1 MEDNCKNLL
10 EKFKKISKS
19 GWIKG
24 INNYTNSAGLT
35 FESLLNKKTDSMFFP
50 DYQGIE
56 IKTTQR
62 FSRYPITLF
71 SKSFDGPSL
80 YQMNE
85 ILKKYGKS
93 DIIYKDKKILNCNLS
108 CNRKTLINGKYYFR
122 INISENDKKIYLEV
136 YDVFDKL
143 IEKDAFVNF
152 ETLKTHLELKLS
164 TLALIY
170 ASKKNIENIPYFRY
184 YKIIIYKLL
193 SFDKFIELLKND
205 IIIVEIVGRISR
217 SGVEIGRQRNKNL
230 VFKISKENIN
240 KLFKTIKIYD
250 ADLENSYFQ
259 II

>member
-1 MEDNCKNLL
+1 MENNCKELL
-10 EKFKKISKS
+10 KKFKSISKQ

-35 FESLLNKKTDSMFFP
+35 FESLLNKKSDSLFFP

-62 FSRYPITLF
+62 FSHYPITLF
-71 SKSFDGPSL
+71 SKTFDGPSL

-85 ILKKYGKS
+85 ILKKYGRT
-93 DIIYKDKKILNCNLS
+93 DFIYKDKKTLNCNLN
-108 CNRKTLINGKYYFR
+108 CNKKTLVNGKYYFKL
-122 INISENDKKIYLEV
+122 NISKKDKKLYLET
-136 YDVFDKL
+136 YDIFDNF
-143 IEKDAFVNF
+143 IEKNAFINF
-152 ETLKTHLELKLS
+152 ESLKTHLELKLS
-164 TLALIY
+164 TLAIVY

-205 IIIVEIVGRISR
+205 VIIVEIVGRISR
-217 SGVEIGRQRNKNL
+217 SGTEIGRQRNKNL
-230 VFKISKENIN
+230 VFKISKENID
-240 KLFKTIKIYD
+240 KLFKAIKIYD